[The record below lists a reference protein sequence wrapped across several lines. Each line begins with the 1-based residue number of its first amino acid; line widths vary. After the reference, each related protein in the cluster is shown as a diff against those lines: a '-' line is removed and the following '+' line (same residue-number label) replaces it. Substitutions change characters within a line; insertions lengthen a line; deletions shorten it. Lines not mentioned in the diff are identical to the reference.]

1 MRVLLSIKPEYA
13 EKIFDGSKKY
23 EFRRT
28 IFKCPDIKKIIVYAS
43 APVKKVIGEFEVDNI
58 INTDIKTLWKKTH
71 LQSGISKDFFLS
83 YFFDKE
89 QGYAIKIKNV
99 KKFKKP
105 LGLKE
110 NFNVLPPQSFV
121 YIK

>member
-1 MRVLLSIKPEYA
+1 MKVLLSIKPKYA

-43 APVKKVIGEFEVDNI
+43 SPVQKVIGEFEVDNI
-58 INTDIKTLWKKTH
+58 INEDIETLWKKTH
-71 LQSGISKDFFLS
+71 SQSGISKDFFLS
-83 YFFDKE
+83 YFVNKE
-89 QGYAIKIKNV
+89 EGYAIKIKNV
-99 KKFKKP
+99 KRFNKP
-105 LGLKE
+105 LNLLKVY
-110 NFNVLPPQSFV
+110 NVLPPQSFV